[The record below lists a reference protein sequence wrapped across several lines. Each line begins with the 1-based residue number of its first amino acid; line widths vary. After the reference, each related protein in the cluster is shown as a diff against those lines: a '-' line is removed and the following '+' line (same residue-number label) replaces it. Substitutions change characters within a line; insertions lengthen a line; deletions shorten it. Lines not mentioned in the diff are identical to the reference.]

1 MNQQHLLTEQEA
13 AEYLS
18 LSRSYLA
25 QSRCYGSPEGPPFIR
40 LGRAIRYCLADLDAF
55 IADRRKDV
63 SL

>member
-13 AEYLS
+13 AKYLS

-25 QSRCYGSPEGPPFIR
+25 QSRCYGHPEGPTFIK
-40 LGRAIRYCLADLDAF
+40 LGRAIRYSLTDLDVF
-55 IADRRKDV
+55 IAERRRDV